1 VALVSGAA
9 SRCGV
14 APPRRGAY
22 LVSDLPA
29 DRLCRIA
36 CRKCDRR
43 GSYRRDTLAARY
55 GGGAALDDVIGR
67 LAACPYRGDLANPCG
82 VVYLEPLGMT
92 AAEHATLQVEVEAAR
107 LARHRP
113 ER

>member
-1 VALVSGAA
+1 MSGAA
-9 SRCGV
+9 SRSGV
-14 APPRRGAY
+14 APQRQGAY

-43 GSYRRDTLAARY
+43 GAYRPETLAARY
-55 GGGAALDDVIGR
+55 GGGAALHDVIGR
-67 LAACPYRGDLANPCG
+67 LAACPYRGDFSNPCG
-82 VVYLEPLGMT
+82 VVYLEPIGMT
-92 AAEHATLQVEVEAAR
+92 AAERATLEVEVEAAR